1 MKRKFKKGEVRMFA
15 KRWFAPLAL
24 AAVLALLAVSPALA
38 GGTCTA
44 SQPPAL
50 LAATVAAPAWLAA
63 ANATPRMTCNAW
75 VVTNY
80 YSDASD
86 TTQVGQCSITCA
98 QYDQGNI
105 EPIFGDGAKCEG
117 TSSAY
122 TVRHTSPCP
131 CQP

>member
-1 MKRKFKKGEVRMFA
+1 MFEN
-15 KRWFAPLAL
+15 RWLAPLAYS
-24 AAVLALLAVSPALA
+24 AVSVLLAFSPALA
-38 GGTCTA
+38 GEICSA
-44 SQPPAL
+44 PQPAL
-50 LAATVAAPAWLAA
+50 LAGTAPTPAWLAG
-63 ANATPRMTCNAW
+63 ANATPKMTCNAW

-80 YSDASD
+80 YSDAHD

-98 QYDQGNI
+98 QYDQGDVL
-105 EPIFGDGAKCEG
+105 PLFGDGAKCEG

>member
-1 MKRKFKKGEVRMFA
+1 
-15 KRWFAPLAL
+15 
-24 AAVLALLAVSPALA
+24 LALLAVLPARSA
-38 GGTCTA
+38 D
-44 SQPPAL
+44 PPL
-50 LAATVAAPAWLAA
+50 W
-63 ANATPRMTCNAW
+63 CNAW

-98 QYDQGNI
+98 QYDQGNVF
-105 EPIFGDGAKCEG
+105 PVFGDGAKCEG